1 MVVTMNRRLALIIT
15 ASLAGFVL
23 LASLGIWQMQRLDW
37 KRGVL
42 GELEAA
48 MTADPVALPEMPKR
62 DEHRYLPVVVEGVFT
77 GDELHVLASVKG
89 EGAVYRIIAP
99 FQTADDRL
107 IMVDRGTIPT
117 TEKDDIRGPSG
128 ARVVGNL
135 HWPDEVD
142 EFTPDPQREENIWFA
157 RDVPLMAA
165 VLGTEPVLVV
175 AREMSGLATDTTPLP
190 IDTSG
195 IPNDH
200 LQYAITWFALAL
212 IWAGMTVTLVHRI
225 SRPRRRRF

>member
-1 MVVTMNRRLALIIT
+1 MTRLTLIIIG
-15 ASLAGFVL
+15 AIAGFVL
-23 LASLGIWQMQRLDW
+23 LAALGIWQMQRLDW
-37 KRGVL
+37 KQNVL

-48 MTADPVALPEMPKR
+48 MTADPVALPAMPQA
-62 DEHRYLPVVVEGVFT
+62 EAHRYLPVAAEGVFT

-89 EGAVYRIIAP
+89 EGAVYRVIAP
-99 FQTADDRL
+99 FQTTDGRL
-107 IMVDRGTIPT
+107 VMVDRGTIPT
-117 TEKDDIRGPSG
+117 DQKDTVREPSA
-128 ARVVGNL
+128 ARVIGNL

-165 VLGTEPVLVV
+165 VLGTEPVLLV
-175 AREMSGLATDTTPLP
+175 AREIGGLEATTTPHP